1 MFFQSETGK
10 SKAIIMLVTIIIVVC
25 IALLVFFTFKNRY
38 SNNEANKEVI
48 VQVKRIDNSNN
59 EEATIIETKADTNKH
74 SEIKLKDNNKIELYG
89 EEANDI
95 RIIDIKDSSVS
106 ISRTKIIIEDNGETS
121 KEEIKDI
128 KYGERIPIS
137 INEDKRSTP
146 VPTSQP
152 RYDYYVV
159 ISKK

>member
-10 SKAIIMLVTIIIVVC
+10 SKAIIIIVTIIIVLS
-25 IALLVFFTFKNRY
+25 IALLLFFVFKNRY

-74 SEIKLKDNNKIELYG
+74 SEIKLKDNNKIELYE

-121 KEEIKDI
+121 KEEIKDV
-128 KYGERIPIS
+128 KYGEIIPIS
-137 INEDKRSTP
+137 INENRKSTLEP
-146 VPTSQP
+146 SSQP
-152 RYDYYVV
+152 RFNYYVV